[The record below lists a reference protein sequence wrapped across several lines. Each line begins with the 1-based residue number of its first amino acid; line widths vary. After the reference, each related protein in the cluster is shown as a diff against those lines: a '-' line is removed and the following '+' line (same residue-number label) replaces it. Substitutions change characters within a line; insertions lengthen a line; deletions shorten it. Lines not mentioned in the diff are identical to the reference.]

1 MRLARTVGLAA
12 GLAMVGS
19 MALATGASA
28 RPIEHM
34 AIHEENTEII
44 ENFCAPEVSGL
55 TVQADQVLDGRE
67 LVNSHGPDGLVYFSA
82 TLKITNVFTNVDNG
96 NSVTEL
102 VNILDKDLRV
112 TDNGDGT
119 LTILFFSTGS
129 RAVHGSDGKVLARDA
144 GQIRVE
150 ILVDHGG
157 TPSDPSDDE
166 FLEFLGVVMETGRTD
181 DFCAAVVPALT
192 G

>member
-28 RPIEHM
+28 RPIEHTDF
-34 AIHEENTEII
+34 HEEFSEII
-44 ENFCAPEVSGL
+44 TDFCDVSGL
-55 TVQADQVLDGRE
+55 TVQLDQVVDGRF
-67 LVNSHGPDGLVYFSA
+67 LFNPHGPDGLAYAMDTV
-82 TLKITNVFTNVDNG
+82 KITNVLTNVDNG

-102 VNILDKDLRV
+102 VNTANKDLRV

-150 ILVDHGG
+150 FLIDHGG
-157 TPSDPSDDE
+157 TPTDPSDDQD
-166 FLEFLGVVMETGRTD
+166 LAFLGVVKETGRTD